1 MNNNKNTSANF
12 DQEKYFLAQEV
23 KRFKRL
29 ESLANIGCLEWN
41 LETGDLWWSDQIN
54 TIFKIKSNN
63 VSPSFQKFIGYIHP
77 DDQLHVQKAF
87 EKAASQPEE
96 IKHHARAITANGEE
110 TSILLGLQ
118 LQADQKMIAGYL
130 QNTNELTR
138 ERTSLLET
146 LAKYRAIMASAGD
159 AILLISMNGQILEG
173 NAMAAEVLQVPQEKI
188 NKLSVDDIHKQDE
201 LDAILAHYQGMLWGQ
216 NDQVEGTIIG
226 KQGRTTFMK
235 ISGRPIEIG
244 GEQTIVVIMHDITE
258 QKQAQTALKQ
268 SERRYRSLVDEAR
281 EGILLLNNKGKILA
295 VNPKIC
301 EAIGIKQAILLS
313 KNFNDIADFDLDVS
327 PIELISKSTRQSLHM
342 EGYIK
347 NINGDLSPTGFNIA
361 RYKELGKER
370 YIVTA
375 YDLSHV
381 RAGEEDRL
389 LLQKQLFQAQKQ
401 EQLGQLAGSLAHDF
415 NNLLSPILLVSDALI
430 EDAEDDPFLKKNL
443 ININLAAQRAR
454 RLIARILDYNRPE
467 QSEPVRIDLKH
478 ELNETLQLLRSSV
491 PHTILIEDYYSEGKF
506 DCLVDPDQFHQ
517 VIMNIGTN
525 AAHAIGE
532 ENGVI
537 KFKMSLVEI
546 TEDSPFIAQYE
557 IPEDSYAKISVSDT
571 GCGIP
576 PEYISEIFE
585 PFFTTKSQ
593 TEGSGLGLSVVMRI
607 VNNHG
612 GFIEAHNIENSGAC
626 ISIYL
631 PLLSSTE

>member
-1 MNNNKNTSANF
+1 MNNNKHSSAKSDLENYIHT
-12 DQEKYFLAQEV
+12 QELD
-23 KRFKRL
+23 RFKKL
-29 ESLANIGCLEWN
+29 ETLAKIGCLEWN
-41 LETGDLWWSDQIN
+41 LDTGDLWWSDQIN
-54 TIFKIKSNN
+54 TIFKIRSNN
-63 VSPSFQKFIGYIHP
+63 VTPSFQKFIGYIHP
-77 DDQLHVQKAF
+77 DDQINVQKAF

-96 IKHHARAITANGEE
+96 IKHHARAITSNGEE
-110 TSILLGLQ
+110 TSILIGLQ
-118 LQADQKMIAGYL
+118 LQPDEKMIVGYL
-130 QNTNELTR
+130 QDTNELTK
-138 ERTSLLET
+138 ERLSLLET

-159 AILLISMNGQILEG
+159 AIILISINGQILEG

-188 NKLSVDDIHKQDE
+188 SSLSIDDIHRHAE
-201 LDAILAHYQGMLWGQ
+201 LDAMLAHYQGMLWGQ

-226 KQGRTTFMK
+226 KKGRISIMK
-235 ISGRPIEIG
+235 ISGHPIEIG
-244 GEQTIVVIMHDITE
+244 AEQLIVVIMHDITE
-258 QKQAQTALKQ
+258 QKQAQISLKR

-281 EGILLLNNKGKILA
+281 EGILLLNTKGEILA
-295 VNPKIC
+295 ANPRIC
-301 EAIGIKQAILLS
+301 ETTGIKQTVLLT
-313 KNFNDIADFDLDVS
+313 KNFNDIADFGLDIR
-327 PIELISKSTRQSLHM
+327 PIELISKSSRQSLHM
-342 EGYIK
+342 EGYI
-347 NINGDLSPTGFNIA
+347 NNVNGDLFPTGFNIA

-370 YIVTA
+370 YIITA

-430 EDAEDDPFLKKNL
+430 EDADDDPFLKKNL

-467 QSEPVRIDLKH
+467 RSEPVCIDLKH
-478 ELNETLQLLRSSV
+478 ELNDTLQLLRSSV
-491 PHTILIEDYYSEGKF
+491 PHTILIEDYYSEDIF
-506 DCLVDPDQFHQ
+506 SCLVDPDQFHQ
-517 VIMNIGTN
+517 VIMNVGTN
-525 AAHAIGE
+525 AAHAIGD
-532 ENGVI
+532 ENGII
-537 KFKMSLVEI
+537 KFEMSIVQI

-557 IPEDSYAKISVSDT
+557 IPEGRYAKISVSDT

-576 PEYISEIFE
+576 PEFISEIFE

-612 GFIEAHNIENSGAC
+612 GFIEANNIKNSGAC

-631 PLLSSTE
+631 PLLSTE

>member
-1 MNNNKNTSANF
+1 MNKNKNSSAKSDLENYIHT
-12 DQEKYFLAQEV
+12 QELD
-23 KRFKRL
+23 RFKKL
-29 ESLANIGCLEWN
+29 ETLANIGCLEWN

-54 TIFKIKSNN
+54 TIFKIRANN
-63 VSPSFQKFIGYIHP
+63 VTPSFQEFIGYIHP
-77 DDQLHVQKAF
+77 DDQINVQKAF
-87 EKAASQPEE
+87 EKAASHPEE

-118 LQADQKMIAGYL
+118 LQADKNMIVGYL
-130 QNTNELTR
+130 QDTNELTK
-138 ERTSLLET
+138 ERASLLET

-159 AILLISMNGQILEG
+159 AIILMTMNGQILEG
-173 NAMAAEVLQVPQEKI
+173 NARAAEVLQVPQDQVKT
-188 NKLSVDDIHKQDE
+188 LSVDDIHKKDE
-201 LDAILAHYQGMLWGQ
+201 LEAMLAHYQSMLWGQ

-226 KQGRTTFMK
+226 RQGRITSMK

-244 GEQTIVVIMHDITE
+244 TEQMIVVIMHDITE
-258 QKQAQTALKQ
+258 QKQAQVALKR

-281 EGILLLNNKGKILA
+281 EGILLLNTKGKILA
-295 VNPKIC
+295 ANPKIC
-301 EAIGIKQAILLS
+301 EATGIKQSILLS

-342 EGYIK
+342 EGYI
-347 NINGDLSPTGFNIA
+347 NHINGDISPTGFNIA

-430 EDAEDDPFLKKNL
+430 EDAADDSFLKKNL

-491 PHTILIEDYYSEGKF
+491 PHTILIKDNYSKGKYN
-506 DCLVDPDQFHQ
+506 CLVDPDQFHQ
-517 VIMNIGTN
+517 VIMNVGTN

-537 KFKMSLVEI
+537 KFEMSIVEI

-557 IPEDSYAKISVSDT
+557 IPEDRYAKISVSDT

-593 TEGSGLGLSVVMRI
+593 TEGSGLGLSVVLRI

-626 ISIYL
+626 INIYL
-631 PLLSSTE
+631 PLLSTE